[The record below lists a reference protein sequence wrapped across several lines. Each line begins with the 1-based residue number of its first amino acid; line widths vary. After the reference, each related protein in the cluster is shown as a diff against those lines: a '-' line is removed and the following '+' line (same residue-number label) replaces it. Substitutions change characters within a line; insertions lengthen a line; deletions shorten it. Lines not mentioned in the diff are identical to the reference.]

1 MITEGNTPDNI
12 NTNEIDLNNGGWILI
27 GILIG
32 VIVVLLIALLIRYL
46 MSTNKIDKL
55 QSLLKNEIDDKE
67 MNMILTYRKLNDKD
81 KTIVN
86 DTLKSLSNNH
96 TDTD

>member
-1 MITEGNTPDNI
+1 MITGDNKPGNI
-12 NTNEIDLNNGGWILI
+12 NTNEIDLNNGGWVLI

-32 VIVVLLIALLIRYL
+32 IIVILLIVLLVKCL

>member
-32 VIVVLLIALLIRYL
+32 VIVILLIALLIRYL

>member
-1 MITEGNTPDNI
+1 
-12 NTNEIDLNNGGWILI
+12 
-27 GILIG
+27 
-32 VIVVLLIALLIRYL
+32 